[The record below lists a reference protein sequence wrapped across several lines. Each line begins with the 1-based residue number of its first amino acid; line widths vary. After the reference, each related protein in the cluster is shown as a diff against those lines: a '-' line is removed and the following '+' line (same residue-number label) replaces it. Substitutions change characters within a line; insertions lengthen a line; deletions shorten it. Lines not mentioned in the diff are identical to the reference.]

1 MHSLSLNLDWND
13 RPIKGTGPL
22 NRVFSLRCR
31 LEMLLKATW
40 EWLEQITFGLF
51 MGSLI
56 ALLILLYADAP
67 IVGL

>member
-1 MHSLSLNLDWND
+1 
-13 RPIKGTGPL
+13 
-22 NRVFSLRCR
+22 
-31 LEMLLKATW
+31 MLLKATW